1 MFFNI
6 YYLHNIPSMTRCR
19 GKRYCENQI
28 SLCDVFF
35 YAHPLSDICTWWP
48 PIADVELYS
57 SGGLSVVAWLEGPTG
72 RIEANPSA
80 SGPTKN
86 PTFPVTMGTSYEL
99 ISAVFGNGKM
109 LVRLP
114 NFSFHP
120 PQELKARHKKKY
132 GLNVPLVAFTQTEG
146 RPLSLNFDI
155 GR

>member
-1 MFFNI
+1 MPLTSIIFHQWRDSGARDIVKTKF
-6 YYLHNIPSMTRCR
+6 PFV
-19 GKRYCENQI
+19 
-28 SLCDVFF
+28 SLF

-72 RIEANPSA
+72 RIEANPSE

>member
-1 MFFNI
+1 
-6 YYLHNIPSMTRCR
+6 MT
-19 GKRYCENQI
+19 
-28 SLCDVFF
+28 FHF
-35 YAHPLSDICTWWP
+35 
-48 PIADVELYS
+48 ADVELYS
-57 SGGLSVVAWLEGPTG
+57 SGGLSVVAWLEGPAG
-72 RIEANPSA
+72 RVEANPGQT
-80 SGPTKN
+80 GPTKN